1 VTTGLGER
9 HDSALRDSEGMKPM
23 ISVDTEPSV
32 TDDLEDAKN
41 KAGRRIAWSRILAY
55 GVLPLLAM
63 ALATA
68 AGYLKWQDGTARD
81 TDVARVD
88 AVQTA
93 RDATTALLSYQP
105 VTADRQLGAAGDLLT
120 GTFKDS
126 YTQLTHDVVI
136 PGAKQKQI
144 SAVANVAAAA
154 SVSASPSHAVVL
166 VFIDQT
172 VIVGKDAPAAT
183 SSAVRVTMDKIGAR
197 WLISAFDPV

>member
-1 VTTGLGER
+1 MTTGLGVGVTNAVPTEGSVNDAATE
-9 HDSALRDSEGMKPM
+9 DSDE
-23 ISVDTEPSV
+23 TC
-32 TDDLEDAKN
+32 DLEDAKI
-41 KAGRRIAWSRILAY
+41 KAKRLAWSRILAY

-93 RDATTALLSYQP
+93 RDSTTALLSYQP
-105 VTADRQLGAAGDLLT
+105 DTADRQLGAARDLLT

-154 SVSASPSHAVVL
+154 SVSASPRHAVVL

-183 SSAVRVTMDKIGAR
+183 SSAVRVTMDKIGGR

>member
-9 HDSALRDSEGMKPM
+9 HDSAESVNDAATEDS
-23 ISVDTEPSV
+23 
-32 TDDLEDAKN
+32 DLEDAKI
-41 KAGRRIAWSRILAY
+41 KARRLAWSRILAY

-63 ALATA
+63 ALAMA

-88 AVQTA
+88 SVQTA
-93 RDATTALLSYQP
+93 RDATTVLLSYQP
-105 VTADRQLGAAGDLLT
+105 DTADRQLGAARDLLT

-144 SAVANVAAAA
+144 SAVANVAAVA
-154 SVSASPSHAVVL
+154 SVSASPRHAVVL
-166 VFIDQT
+166 VFIDQS

-183 SSAVRVTMDKIGAR
+183 SSAVRVTMDKIGGR